1 MKIEISSRTFSRVM
15 IRILP
20 IILLGTLTAFAS
32 RADKKKSKLETDV
45 NFTDLTVQGNYQLA
59 DEANATVE
67 DDKRL
72 NDLLQPRK
80 HFKDRLGQ
88 TAGRN

>member
-1 MKIEISSRTFSRVM
+1 M
-15 IRILP
+15 IVRILP
-20 IILLGTLTAFAS
+20 ILLLGLVTAIA
-32 RADKKKSKLETDV
+32 APKKKFSKLETNV
-45 NFTDLTVQGNYQLA
+45 NFSDLTVGGKYQLA

-67 DDKRL
+67 DDKGL

-80 HFKDRLGQ
+80 HFKDRLSQ

>member
-1 MKIEISSRTFSRVM
+1 MKLAVIY
-15 IRILP
+15 RILP
-20 IILLGTLTAFAS
+20 IILLGVVTAFA
-32 RADKKKSKLETDV
+32 APNKSAKTKLETDV
-45 NFTDLTVQGNYQLA
+45 NFSDLTVQGKYQLA

-67 DDKRL
+67 DDKGL

>member
-1 MKIEISSRTFSRVM
+1 MKLAIVF
-15 IRILP
+15 RILP
-20 IILLGTLTAFAS
+20 IILLGVVTAIA
-32 RADKKKSKLETDV
+32 APTKTKSKLETDV
-45 NFTDLTVQGNYQLA
+45 NFSDLTVQGKYQLA

-67 DDKRL
+67 DDKGL

>member
-1 MKIEISSRTFSRVM
+1 MLP
-15 IRILP
+15 RILP
-20 IILLGTLTAFAS
+20 ILFLGLLLAIISATASTVKPTKAPS
-32 RADKKKSKLETDV
+32 AKSKLETDV
-45 NFTDLTVQGNYQLA
+45 NFSDLMVQGKYQLA

-67 DDKRL
+67 DDKGL

-80 HFKDRLGQ
+80 NFKDRMSQ